1 LDCILLKD
9 YSLLR
14 QSSDIKVNDLQCY
27 SNNSLILEYVRNIY
41 EEYQLP
47 DPLAVPRT
55 PQTKPK
61 NNKKIYL
68 SMISTQQ
75 KKYATPVKQLETT
88 MFSELHQEDGDVVE
102 NETSALRKDEGN
114 NSTTLRASMSY
125 FEGKEISYEEDSRR
139 LDRKEF
145 PVVIE
150 NEAKLPS

>member
-1 LDCILLKD
+1 
-9 YSLLR
+9 
-14 QSSDIKVNDLQCY
+14 
-27 SNNSLILEYVRNIY
+27 
-41 EEYQLP
+41 
-47 DPLAVPRT
+47 
-55 PQTKPK
+55 
-61 NNKKIYL
+61 
-68 SMISTQQ
+68 MISTQQ

-139 LDRKEF
+139 LDRKEL